1 MLMRFLF
8 NILLCSAGL
17 QLQAQTDTLLQTGSA
32 FASAPSVTIYSGKAR
47 QFAADNLGNVYVLT
61 PAGLLIKFNNKGDS
75 LNAFNE
81 VRRYGTVYAMDVT
94 NPMKVLLYY
103 KDFSTIVMLDRY
115 LNRINMIDLR
125 KSGIFQAKAV
135 GLAYDNNVWIFDEQ
149 SAKLKK
155 IDENGSLI
163 SETADLR
170 QVLDVTPSPTKII
183 DRDGFVYVYDIA
195 NGLYVFDYYG
205 TLKNTIA
212 LTGVS
217 DLQVIGKTIAGRRQH
232 EFVRYTT
239 GTLELKEAPLPAPIQ
254 EAAKIY
260 ITQQGI
266 YVLNETGIVL
276 YPITKER

>member
-1 MLMRFLF
+1 MRFLF

-212 LTGVS
+212 LTGIS
-217 DLQVIGKTIAGRRQH
+217 DLQVIGNTIAGRRQH

>member
-1 MLMRFLF
+1 MRFLF

-212 LTGVS
+212 LTGIS
-217 DLQVIGKTIAGRRQH
+217 DLQVIGNTIAGRRQH

-239 GTLELKEAPLPAPIQ
+239 GTLELKEAPLPLAIQ

>member
-1 MLMRFLF
+1 MRFLF
-8 NILLCSAGL
+8 NILLCSAAL
-17 QLQAQTDTLLQTGSA
+17 QLYAQTDTVVQNGN
-32 FASAPSVTIYSGKAR
+32 APALSSSVTIYTGKAT

-115 LNRINMIDLR
+115 LNRVNIIDLR
-125 KSGIFQAKAV
+125 KLGIFQAKAV
-135 GLAYDNNVWIFDEQ
+135 GLSYDNNVWIFDEQ

-155 IDENGSLI
+155 VDESGRLL

-170 QVLDVTPSPTKII
+170 QVLNVAPSPVKII
-183 DRDGFVYVYDIA
+183 DRDGFVYVYDAA

-212 LTGVS
+212 LTGIS
-217 DLQVIGKTIAGRRQH
+217 DLQVIGKTIAGRRQQA
-232 EFVRYTT
+232 FVRYTT
-239 GTLELKEAPLPAPIQ
+239 GTLELREAPLPVMIQ
-254 EAAKIY
+254 QAEKIY
-260 ITQQGI
+260 ITQQGVYI
-266 YVLNETGIVL
+266 LNATGIEL
-276 YPITKER
+276 YPYQ

>member
-1 MLMRFLF
+1 MRFLF

-155 IDENGSLI
+155 IDENGRLI

-170 QVLDVTPSPTKII
+170 QVLAVTPSPTKII

-212 LTGVS
+212 LTGIS
-217 DLQVIGKTIAGRRQH
+217 DLQVIGNTIAGRRQH

>member
-1 MLMRFLF
+1 MRFLF
-8 NILLCSAGL
+8 NILLCSTAL
-17 QLQAQTDTLLQTGSA
+17 QLYAQTDTVLQSGSA
-32 FASAPSVTIYSGKAR
+32 VALSPSVTIYTGKAT

-75 LNAFNE
+75 LSAFNE

-115 LNRINMIDLR
+115 LNRVNRIDLR

-135 GLAYDNNVWIFDEQ
+135 GLSYDNNVWIFDEQ

-155 IDENGSLI
+155 IDENGRLL
-163 SETADLR
+163 SETTDLR
-170 QVLDVTPSPTKII
+170 QVLDVTPSPVKII
-183 DRDGFVYVYDIA
+183 DRDGFVYVYDMM

-212 LTGVS
+212 LTGIS
-217 DLQVIGKTIAGRRQH
+217 DLQVIGKTIAGRRQQ

-239 GTLELKEAPLPAPIQ
+239 GTLELKEAPLPVMIQ
-254 EAAKIY
+254 QAEKIY
-260 ITQQGI
+260 ITQQGVYI
-266 YVLNETGIVL
+266 LNTTGIEL
-276 YPITKER
+276 YPYH

>member
-1 MLMRFLF
+1 MRFLL
-8 NILLCSAGL
+8 NILLCSVVL

-32 FASAPSVTIYSGKAR
+32 VAPAPSVTIYTGKAT

-212 LTGVS
+212 LTGIS
-217 DLQVIGKTIAGRRQH
+217 DLQVIGNTIAGRRQH